1 MTPSPPE
8 MVHATAAPG
17 MGVPPTS
24 LTSITKLAE
33 SGDPAL
39 PRWAS
44 PETLSIER
52 GTRLT
57 VALADP
63 VALPDEAV
71 IVA

>member
-1 MTPSPPE
+1 
-8 MVHATAAPG
+8 

-24 LTSITKLAE
+24 LTSVTKLAE

-39 PRWAS
+39 PRWTS